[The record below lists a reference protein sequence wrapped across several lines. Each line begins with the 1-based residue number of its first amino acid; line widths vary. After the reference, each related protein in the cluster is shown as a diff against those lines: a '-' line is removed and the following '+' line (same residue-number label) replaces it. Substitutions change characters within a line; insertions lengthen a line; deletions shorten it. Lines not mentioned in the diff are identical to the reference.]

1 VADRERR
8 MTPPYGGVFV
18 ARTTILDSS
27 GVHRALTRV
36 SHEIIERNEGLDDV
50 VVVGLQTGGV
60 QIALRIVRLLFE
72 RNKEEEIPV
81 SVRLSGSLPD

>member
-1 VADRERR
+1 